1 VNESKA
7 QSRGLFGSLRGL
19 LHSSAKLVEVRLEL
33 LATELQQEKLRV
45 LDALAWLAVAV
56 LALAIGM
63 ALLSVFIVLLFAPPY
78 RLAALGGVGLA
89 HLALAG
95 WALRLAR
102 SRRHAGGMPFEASL
116 AELRRDRSALLGGE
130 GEGSP

>member
-1 VNESKA
+1 VSESKA
-7 QSRGLFGSLRGL
+7 SAGGLFGSLRRL
-19 LHSSAKLVEVRLEL
+19 LHSSAELVEVRLEL

-45 LDALAWLAVAV
+45 LDSLAWLAVAV
-56 LALAIGM
+56 LALAI
-63 ALLSVFIVLLFAPPY
+63 ALVLLSVFIVLLFAPPY
-78 RLAALGGVGLA
+78 RLAALGGVGLT
-89 HLALAG
+89 HLVLAG

-130 GEGSP
+130 SEGPP